1 MSLVRRGD
9 IVKIRSWDSM
19 INEFGG
25 SYGIIRTSVVFLDS
39 MRELCGKRRR
49 VGTVFN
55 IGLYT
60 SSCFH
65 TSLSGGATCCISA
78 DMLVGDCK
86 FASGEVQ
93 E

>member
-1 MSLVRRGD
+1 MRFVHRGD

-25 SYGIIRTSVVFLDS
+25 SCGIIRASVIFLDS
-39 MRELCGKRRR
+39 MRELCGTRRR

-55 IGLYT
+55 IGLYV
-60 SSCFH
+60 SSFH
-65 TSLSGGATCCISA
+65 TSLSGGAICYISA
-78 DMLVGDCK
+78 DMLVGECK
-86 FASGEVQ
+86 LVPGEVQ